1 MIPMINKK
9 QIEQTKTIFKELAE
23 TQEEVKK
30 ALPAIELTL
39 ATIEDKNVMTV
50 GLVTMALF
58 RSLPIM
64 TMNRCM
70 EAFQGF
76 MKTRAFEELQEDLQN
91 PELRPKIF
99 EMFEKALKNRFNN
112 ENKNNE

>member
-23 TQEEVKK
+23 THEEVKT

-39 ATIEDKNVMTV
+39 ATIEDKDVMTV

-58 RSLPIM
+58 RSLPLI

-70 EAFQGF
+70 ESFQGF
-76 MKTRAFEELQEDLQN
+76 MKTRALEELKEDLQN
-91 PELRPKIF
+91 PELRPKLL
-99 EMFEKALKNRFNN
+99 EMLESALKNKFNN
-112 ENKNNE
+112 DNKDNK

>member
-23 TQEEVKK
+23 TKEEVKK

-39 ATIEDKNVMTV
+39 ATIEDKDVMTV

-58 RSLPIM
+58 RSLPLI

-70 EAFQGF
+70 ESFQGF
-76 MKTRAFEELQEDLQN
+76 MKTRAIEELKEDLQN
-91 PELRPKIF
+91 PELRPKII
-99 EMFEKALKNRFNN
+99 EMFESALKNKFNN
-112 ENKNNE
+112 ENKDNK

>member
-1 MIPMINKK
+1 MIPMINKQ

-30 ALPAIELTL
+30 ALPTIELTL
-39 ATIEDKNVMTV
+39 ATIEDKDVMIV

-58 RSLPIM
+58 RSLPLI

-70 EAFQGF
+70 DSFREF
-76 MKTRAFEELQEDLQN
+76 MKTRAIEELKEDLKDL
-91 PELRPKIF
+91 EKRTKIM
-99 EMFEKALKNRFNN
+99 EMFENALKDKFNN
-112 ENKNNE
+112 DNKEDK